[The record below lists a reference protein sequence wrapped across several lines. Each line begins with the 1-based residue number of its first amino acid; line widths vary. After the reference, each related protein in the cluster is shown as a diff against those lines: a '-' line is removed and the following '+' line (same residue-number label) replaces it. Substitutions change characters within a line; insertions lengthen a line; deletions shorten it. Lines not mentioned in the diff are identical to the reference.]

1 MIKKS
6 DNTGELYSSNY
17 PKVLIK
23 TFIIFSSI
31 SAVITFI
38 LINYGSYRIFETY
51 NIKEAEFDAISI
63 SKTLFEQEREILTDK
78 GNNTLRVNKEDFDTL
93 DIRMGKYLNTFN
105 IVKIKVFAT
114 NGVIVYST
122 DRAIIGM
129 EGKNEQLEQTLKGE
143 VISKLGKKDE
153 VRDLAGETRI
163 DVDVVESYVPI
174 FDDDGNIIGSFEVY
188 LDITRYRDSIR
199 EFVMSSLIFTVI
211 IMSIVFSFLFI
222 LMLKGAD
229 KLKMAHEQMET
240 LASIDGLTNLFNRRT
255 LISRTDQEFARINR
269 IHENDNNIASIG
281 LLILDIDHFKN
292 VNDTYG
298 HLAGDDIL
306 KQLSSR
312 MLKNVRQYDIVGRYG
327 GEEFLIILP
336 GLNMNGTYHAANKIW
351 SIIRET
357 PFTVNE
363 NSIDVTVSIGVSCL
377 TPDDENIDAAIKRAD
392 DQLYKA
398 KNNGRDK
405 ISSLE

>member
-281 LLILDIDHFKN
+281 LLILDIDHF
-292 VNDTYG
+292 
-298 HLAGDDIL
+298 L

-336 GLNMNGTYHAANKIW
+336 GLNMNGTNHAANKIW

-363 NSIDVTVSIGVSCL
+363 ISIDVTVSIGVSCL
-377 TPDDENIDAAIKRAD
+377 TPADDKLDDAIKRAD

-398 KNNGRDK
+398 KNDGRDR
-405 ISSLE
+405 ISSIE